1 MAIGRIFDSSK
12 TLATVVDDY
21 LNITRI
27 ELGTMK
33 YTFDVINLKEMIDA
47 VVGELRPTIEKT
59 GLSFSFKTDPNNSSE
74 RFMVHAD
81 KDKLK
86 QVMVNLIDNSLK
98 YTPRGFVSILLS
110 KNAPERKILLTVKD
124 SGMGIKPEVMPKLFM
139 KFVRADNANKQN
151 IFGTGLGLYVA
162 REIVLAHKG
171 RIWAESDGDG
181 KGSTFFVE
189 LDMAV

>member
-1 MAIGRIFDSSK
+1 
-12 TLATVVDDY
+12 
-21 LNITRI
+21 
-27 ELGTMK
+27 
-33 YTFDVINLKEMIDA
+33 
-47 VVGELRPTIEKT
+47 
-59 GLSFSFKTDPNNSSE
+59 
-74 RFMVHAD
+74 
-81 KDKLK
+81 
-86 QVMVNLIDNSLK
+86 
-98 YTPRGFVSILLS
+98 
-110 KNAPERKILLTVKD
+110 
-124 SGMGIKPEVMPKLFM
+124 MGIKPEVMPKLFM